1 MASVRKAVI
10 TAAGL
15 GTRFLPATKAVQK
28 EMLPLIDKP
37 MIHYVVEEA
46 VKCGVRDITFVTN
59 AGRSMIQDYFSASPA
74 LERALAKK
82 PEMLEQVRQISKMA
96 EFHYVQQVEQLGF
109 GHAVLMAK
117 APVGNETFALL
128 LPDDIIDAPE
138 PALKQLQ
145 SVHEKYGGSVIAVER
160 VPGERISA
168 YGVIKPEKLSPGVYS
183 VTGMVEK
190 PPANEAPSD
199 LGIVGRYILTPEV
212 FQKLEAKQMGAL
224 GEIQLTDAINALIG
238 KQKVTACELQGT
250 RYDVGNPLGLL
261 KASVAFGLKDEKL
274 GSDFMGFLKSL
285 GSKVSG

>member
-1 MASVRKAVI
+1 MANNIRKAVI

-37 MIHYVVEEA
+37 MIHFVVEEA
-46 VKCGVRDITFVTN
+46 VKCGITDITFVTN
-59 AGRSMIQDYFSASPA
+59 AGRSMIQDYFSASPT
-74 LERALAKK
+74 LEKALAKK
-82 PEMLEQVRQISKMA
+82 PELLEQVRAISKMA
-96 EFHYVQQVEQLGF
+96 DFHYVQQVEQLGF

-117 APVGNETFALL
+117 TPVANETFALL
-128 LPDDIIDAPE
+128 LPDDIIDAKV

-145 SVHEKYGGSVIAVER
+145 AVHDKYGGSVIAVER
-160 VPGERISA
+160 VPKERISA
-168 YGVIKPEKLSPGVYS
+168 YGVIKAEKISDRVYS

-199 LGIVGRYILTPEV
+199 LGIVGRYILTPEL
-212 FQKLEAKQMGAL
+212 FQRLEAKKTGAL

-238 KQKVTACELQGT
+238 RQKVTACELQGT

-261 KASVAFGLKDEKL
+261 KASVAFGLKDDKMAPSL
-274 GSDFMGFLKSL
+274 RTFLEELRSTN
-285 GSKVSG
+285 

>member
-1 MASVRKAVI
+1 MSKSLRKAVI

-28 EMLPLIDKP
+28 EMLPLVDKP

-46 VKCGVRDITFVTN
+46 VACGITDITFVTN
-59 AGRSMIQDYFSASPA
+59 AGRSMIQDYFTASPE
-74 LERALAKK
+74 LEKALAKK
-82 PEMLEQVRQISKMA
+82 PELLEQVRSISKMA

-117 APVGNETFALL
+117 ASVGNEPFALL
-128 LPDDIIDAPE
+128 LPDDIIDAPV

-145 SVHEKYGGSVIAVER
+145 AVNDKYGGSVLAVER
-160 VPGERISA
+160 VSKERISA
-168 YGVIKPEKLSPGVYS
+168 YGVIKPEKLTDRVYS

-190 PPANEAPSD
+190 PPASEAPSD

-212 FQKLEAKQMGAL
+212 FQKLEAKQTGAL

-238 KQKVTACELQGT
+238 KQKVSACELEGT

-261 KASVAFGLKDEKL
+261 KASVAFGLKDKNTGTAFKEYLRSQLDKA
-274 GSDFMGFLKSL
+274 
-285 GSKVSG
+285 